1 MGSRS
6 QRHGQI
12 VVSNTC
18 TVACLSALS
27 VPGASTG
34 RIIAAIHG
42 QHVHWWHTIFV
53 MKHAVTQNV
62 GQTQHPALLDKI
74 DRC

>member
-12 VVSNTC
+12 VVSDTR
-18 TVACLSALS
+18 TVAGPSTFCVS
-27 VPGASTG
+27 GASTG
-34 RIIAAIHG
+34 RIIAAIHR
-42 QHVHWWHTIFV
+42 QHVHWWQTIFV

-62 GQTQHPALLDKI
+62 GQTQDPTVPDKI
-74 DRC
+74 DRG